1 MDRRRPG
8 IARRSIRAAA
18 APVAAVL
25 AVLFA
30 SWSLSGLAEPADS
43 SFCVACVSIRIGAP
57 RIIRGPTAI
66 EADNYFTAV
75 QLNESVFRGFTANG
89 TTYAIDGPSPA
100 AMQGRAVPVL
110 TPGPPASFDG
120 CGQWLNSVERQ
131 GPLLFGFVHDETGCD
146 YKAGQTHKSM
156 SIDVSADRGLTWT
169 DRGPFITGSDGPT
182 RGKTTGEGDCKV
194 VHNPDGFLYAY
205 CLRARD
211 WAIIAAR
218 APANDPTPDR
228 WLKYFEGAWTKPGRG
243 GDATPLV
250 TQDTGQ
256 ALGTSASSWT
266 ATGATI
272 LLGNDA
278 RGLVAFISR
287 DPVAFA
293 GVTAPLLPTGP
304 QQWVRPAPSELVAY
318 PVLVDRATGGSAI
331 GSAATL
337 LYTYLEPDEDFSRRY
352 LVARDITLVLQPEP
366 AMPQV
371 GVLLG
376 RWRDAGSG
384 ARVSSTGPVA
394 PVGRTL
400 VPDGDAGYLMTEP
413 DPGRP
418 SVELDE
424 CDAGRGTFDRALQP
438 GGCTAPLS
446 RRLRTAG
453 WVYATEQPG
462 TRALY
467 RCGVSGQGH
476 FVSTEQTCEGQGTSE
491 ALLGYALA
499 D

>member
-1 MDRRRPG
+1 MTRFGWERDRRDG
-8 IARRSIRAAA
+8 MGVATAA
-18 APVAAVL
+18 L
-25 AVLFA
+25 AVLVA
-30 SWSLSGLAEPADS
+30 AWSPSQAAEPA
-43 SFCVACVSIRIGAP
+43 FCVACVSIRIGAP
-57 RIIRGPTAI
+57 RIVRGPTAI
-66 EADNYFTAV
+66 EADNHFVAV
-75 QLNESVFRGFTANG
+75 QLDARLFRGFTANG

-131 GPLLFGFVHDETGCD
+131 GPLLFGFVHDETGCN

-156 SIDVSADRGLTWT
+156 SVDTSSDGGLTWT
-169 DRGPFITGSDGPT
+169 ARGPFITGADGPT
-182 RGKTTGEGDCKV
+182 PGRTTGEGDCTIV
-194 VHNPDGFLYAY
+194 RNPDGFLYAY

-211 WAIIAAR
+211 WSIIAAR
-218 APANDPTPDR
+218 APATDPAPDR
-228 WLKYFEGAWTKPGRG
+228 WLKYFKGAWTEPGRSG
-243 GDATPLV
+243 EATALV
-250 TQDTGQ
+250 TRDTGQ
-256 ALGTSASSWT
+256 ALGTSASLWT

-278 RGLVAFISR
+278 RGLVAFLSR

-318 PVLVDRATGGSAI
+318 PALIDRAAGGSAI
-331 GSAATL
+331 GAAATL
-337 LYTYLEPDEDFSRRY
+337 LYTSIAPDEDFGRRY
-352 LVARDITLVLQPEP
+352 LVARDVTLALQPTP
-366 AMPQV
+366 AVPQV

-376 RWRDAGSG
+376 RWRDASSG
-384 ARVSSTGPVA
+384 ARVSSTGPVVSA
-394 PVGRTL
+394 GRTI

-418 SVELDE
+418 SVRLDE
-424 CDAGRGTFDRALQP
+424 CDGGRGTLDLALQS

-467 RCGVSGQGH
+467 RCMASVHGH
-476 FVSTEQTCEGQGTSE
+476 FVSTEPACEGQGTSE

-499 D
+499 K